1 MEVKIMQNKLDN
13 KKSEK
18 NNYIST
24 DIYSAAKLPVRM
36 NNIFG
41 QKILAYRH
49 GIRYYRFPHKE
60 KVLPICS

>member
-1 MEVKIMQNKLDN
+1 MQNKLDN
-13 KKSEK
+13 KKFEK
-18 NNYIST
+18 NNCISI
-24 DIYSAAKLPVRM
+24 DICNAPKSPVRM

-60 KVLPICS
+60 KILPICS